1 MDRFLMLDPHNEN
14 ESILDR
20 RNIFHIKE
28 KRILEKK
35 EMHDKNGSFLK
46 IRDFSMNR
54 LLILN
59 L

>member
-1 MDRFLMLDPHNEN
+1 MSKI
-14 ESILDR
+14 SIE
-20 RNIFHIKE
+20 IKPIIVE
-28 KRILEKK
+28 PK